1 MHAFLKPNS
10 DQPRD
15 EKVTI
20 TISSGDKV
28 LVGGIVRIRCQY
40 VGEQLAF
47 NLPSFVIDSKTIRG
61 EDVEIELPDY
71 EHKNS
76 VALKDGKWTATYTLT
91 LKEAKMSHNN
101 TVYQCFS
108 EITKGRNEKFLSEKV
123 TLSVIGK

>member
-20 TISSGDKV
+20 TIGSDAKV

-47 NLPSFVIDSKTIRG
+47 NLPSFVINNKTIRS
-61 EDVEIELPDY
+61 ENVEIELPDY
-71 EHKNS
+71 EHKHS
-76 VALKDGKWTATYTLT
+76 VTVVDGKWTATYTLT
-91 LKEAKMSHNN
+91 LKEAKMSDNN

-108 EITKGRNEKFLSEKV
+108 EITKEQNERFWSGKV
-123 TLSVIGK
+123 SLSVIGK